1 MSGVDVQGGPAPSS
15 PGRFESVSK
24 EELGNALLS
33 LYRVL
38 APAEGDFNEEE
49 QQAMDEARVVLGR
62 CGVDLD
68 AEGEAR

>member
-1 MSGVDVQGGPAPSS
+1 MSGIDVQGAQAPSS
-15 PGRFESVSK
+15 PIPFERVSK